1 MKVITISDIQQ
12 LVQTVGLK
20 PFFNSVID
28 YLQQDFSRWDQFQFS
43 PRYAAHYP
51 HGVIELMPCSD
62 EQLFSYKLVNG
73 HPGNPLKGDLS
84 VVALGQLIEVSNG
97 YPILLSEMT
106 LLTAIRTAAVAALG
120 ARYMARDDCDSLA
133 IIGTG
138 AQAEFQVIAMSCV
151 RPIKTVYCYDVDNE
165 AMDKFSSNL
174 NPLGFDLVRCDSVAE
189 AIANTH
195 LVITAT
201 AAKTTQRIATF
212 EQFQAGSHIH
222 AMGGDCPGKTEIDLD
237 MLHRARVVVEYLP
250 QSLIEGEIQQGDA
263 SLVHA
268 ELWQLVNGTKQGR
281 EDDNEITLFDSV
293 GFALEDYSILRL
305 VHDLTEQHQLGQEMD
320 LIPELKDPKNLFSL
334 LG

>member
-1 MKVITISDIQQ
+1 MKVITISDIQT
-12 LVQTVGLK
+12 LVQKVGLK
-20 PFFNSVID
+20 PFFNSVIE
-28 YLQQDFSRWDQFQFS
+28 YLQEDFSRWDQFQFS

-84 VVALGQLIEVSNG
+84 VVALGQLIQVSNG
-97 YPILLSEMT
+97 YPVMLSEMT

-120 ARYMARDDCDSLA
+120 AKFMARPDCGSLA

-138 AQAEFQVIAMSCV
+138 AQAEFQVVAMSCV
-151 RPIKTVYCYDVDNE
+151 RPIKTVYCYDLDKD
-165 AMDKFSSNL
+165 AMEKFSSNL
-174 NPLGFDLVRCDSVAE
+174 KPLGFDLVHCDSVAE

-212 EQFQAGSHIH
+212 EQFQPGTHIH

-237 MLHRARVVVEYLP
+237 MLHRARVVVEFLP

-268 ELWQLVNGTKQGR
+268 ELWELVSGLKQGR
-281 EDDNEITLFDSV
+281 ENESEVTVFDSV

-305 VHDLTEQHQLGQEMD
+305 VHVLTDKYQLGKEMD